1 MTQHFFNT
9 LNGKENSVSILLYGD
24 IGEGQQV
31 DSKAVVEELITLAA
45 RYPKIDVRINS
56 CGGDV
61 FSGMAI
67 FNALKTS
74 KADITVYID
83 GVAASIAAIVALCGK
98 PLYMAPYA
106 KLMLHS
112 VKAGGYGDA
121 KQLEQTIQLIN
132 QLHGDLSNMVSA
144 RLNIT
149 PEEVEQRFFDGTD
162 HWLTAQEALQMK
174 LINGIYE
181 TDTTEAPKAGEDVY
195 QYFNNRLGG
204 IQSSK
209 QGFFADFAELKEK
222 AERWDAYQRTNSTF
236 ENKIKE
242 LEVLGDLKP
251 SEKMM
256 LQNASKGSP
265 IEFKRLMDAKKTE
278 MLNEAQK
285 SFEELT
291 HTRGLWRYFNL
302 PKAKEIL
309 NEFAL
314 SQPRLFQKVFGAFQR
329 PITEVWEGD
338 MRASWTLEDYRRYD
352 PLALQRNPDL
362 ALKLS
367 GKH

>member
-1 MTQHFFNT
+1 
-9 LNGKENSVSILLYGD
+9 
-24 IGEGQQV
+24 
-31 DSKAVVEELITLAA
+31 
-45 RYPKIDVRINS
+45 
-56 CGGDV
+56 
-61 FSGMAI
+61 
-67 FNALKTS
+67 
-74 KADITVYID
+74 
-83 GVAASIAAIVALCGK
+83 
-98 PLYMAPYA
+98 
-106 KLMLHS
+106 
-112 VKAGGYGDA
+112 
-121 KQLEQTIQLIN
+121 
-132 QLHGDLSNMVSA
+132 
-144 RLNIT
+144 
-149 PEEVEQRFFDGTD
+149 
-162 HWLTAQEALQMK
+162 MK

-181 TDTTEAPKAGEDVY
+181 TDATEAPKAGEDVY

-256 LQNASKGSP
+256 LQNASKGNP
-265 IEFKRLMDAKKTE
+265 IEFKRLMDAKRTE
-278 MLNEAQK
+278 MLDEAQK
-285 SFEELT
+285 ALENLT
-291 HTRGLWRYFNL
+291 NTRGLWRYFNL
-302 PKAKEIL
+302 PKDKEL
-309 NEFAL
+309 LREFAL